1 MIAPDDTRVEPF
13 GGASGL
19 SALAARHLTPLYV
32 YAAAIIRERY
42 HRLDH
47 AFAGV
52 PHRIHY
58 ALKAN
63 STLAILR
70 LIRGLGAA
78 ADANSAGEIEVALRA
93 GFIPSDIVF
102 TGVGKSREELERA
115 VALGVKAI
123 NAESAGELERID
135 AIARSQ
141 GTRARVALRINPDID
156 ALSHPHITTAV
167 KTSKFGLGLAEA
179 REVLLAARARAGLEI
194 VGIHVHVGSQIT
206 SLDPLRQAA
215 ESLADLARQLRED
228 GLALEH
234 LDLGGGFG
242 ISYDGTSIPSMTG
255 YATELIAAT
264 RDLGLAL
271 ILEPGRAIVGPA
283 GLLLTTVVDVKQR
296 PDGHWLVVTDAGMTE
311 LMRPALYG
319 AYHRIDALRSR
330 PGIPVPCDIV
340 GPVCESSDVLGTRR
354 PLPLP
359 EVDDL
364 LVIHDVGAYGAVMG
378 STYNRRPLPAEVLV
392 DDDGRTSRLIRR
404 RQTVDDL
411 LALEL

>member
-1 MIAPDDTRVEPF
+1 MTASDHDRFQSF
-13 GGASGL
+13 GEAKGL
-19 SALAARHLTPLYV
+19 AALAARHGTPLYV
-32 YAAAIIRERY
+32 YSAGIIRQRY
-42 HRLDH
+42 RQLDQ

-52 PHRIHY
+52 THRLHY

-70 LIRGLGAA
+70 LIRSLGAA
-78 ADANSAGEIEVALRA
+78 ADANSAGEIDVALRA

-135 AIARSQ
+135 AIARAQ
-141 GTRARVALRINPDID
+141 GTRARVALRVNPDID
-156 ALSHPHITTAV
+156 ALSHPHISTAL

-179 REVLLAARARAGLEI
+179 RDVLLAARARAGLEI

-206 SLDPLRQAA
+206 SLEPLRQAA
-215 ESLADLARQLRED
+215 EALAGLARQLRDE
-228 GLALEH
+228 GMALEH

-242 ISYDGTSIPSMTG
+242 ISYDGSSVPSMTG
-255 YATELIAAT
+255 YATELIEAT

-283 GLLLTTVVDVKQR
+283 GLLLTAVVDVKQR

-319 AYHRIDALRSR
+319 AYHRIDPLQPRAS
-330 PGIPVPCDIV
+330 IPVPCDIV
-340 GPVCESSDVLGTRR
+340 GPICESSDVLGVRR
-354 PLPLP
+354 SLPLP

-364 LVIHDVGAYGAVMG
+364 LAVLDVGAYGAVMG
-378 STYNRRPLPAEVLV
+378 SNYNRRPLPAEVLV
-392 DDDGRTSRLIRR
+392 DGDESRLIRR
-404 RQTVDDL
+404 RQAVDDM
-411 LALEL
+411 LALET